1 MIALQIITPEV
12 ASFIGFLA
20 FTLFLL
26 LAFTISYAKRDVNIE
41 ITFLE
46 FRR

>member
-1 MIALQIITPEV
+1 MLQVIPPST
-12 ASFIGFLA
+12 ASLIGFLA

-26 LAFTISYAKRDVNIE
+26 LAFTIAYVKRDVNIE

-46 FRR
+46 FHR